1 MSIQKY
7 IAYLKTIE
15 TGSIT
20 RAAAQLGY
28 TQSAV
33 SRMIADLEKSWGVT
47 LLTRNRSGIEISS
60 EGLMLLPK
68 LQVICSGYESLN
80 RTVAELHSH
89 TSGSIRVGTF
99 SSFSCGLLPAI
110 IKDFHEAYP
119 HITFNL
125 LNGEYNEIAGWLRKG
140 LVDCGFVALPAADDL
155 DTTFLIQDSL
165 VAVLPRDHPMAE
177 APYFPVDMLA
187 YEDFINVREE
197 QDYEIAKF
205 LDELQQKPKIRY
217 ESSDDYAILSMVES
231 GPGISVVHDLMLVP
245 NRYNV
250 VAKPFD
256 LPIIRDIAVA
266 VKKDAALSTIAQL
279 FVDHTKQWARRQLF
293 SSIQT

>member
-28 TQSAV
+28 TQSDV
-33 SRMIADLEKSWGVT
+33 SRMIPDLEKSWGVT
-47 LLTRNRSGIEISS
+47 LLTRNRSGIERSS

-68 LQVICSGYESLN
+68 LQVICSGYEDLN
-80 RTVAELHSH
+80 LTLAELHSH

-110 IKDFHEAYP
+110 IKDFHETYP

-125 LNGEYNEIAGWLRKG
+125 LNGEYHEIAGWLRKG

-155 DTTFLIQDSL
+155 DITFLIQDSL
-165 VAVLPRDHPMAE
+165 VAVLPRDHPM
-177 APYFPVDMLA
+177 
-187 YEDFINVREE
+187 
-197 QDYEIAKF
+197 
-205 LDELQQKPKIRY
+205 
-217 ESSDDYAILSMVES
+217 
-231 GPGISVVHDLMLVP
+231 
-245 NRYNV
+245 
-250 VAKPFD
+250 
-256 LPIIRDIAVA
+256 
-266 VKKDAALSTIAQL
+266 
-279 FVDHTKQWARRQLF
+279 
-293 SSIQT
+293 

>member
-89 TSGSIRVGTF
+89 ISGSIRVGTF

-231 GPGISVVHDLMLVP
+231 GLGISVVHDLMLVP

>member
-33 SRMIADLEKSWGVT
+33 SRMIADLENAWGVT

-60 EGLMLLPK
+60 EGLLLLPK
-68 LQVICSGYESLN
+68 LQAICTGYESLN
-80 RTVAELHSH
+80 RAVSEMHGLS
-89 TSGSIRVGTF
+89 SGAIRVGTF
-99 SSFSCGLLPAI
+99 SSFSSGLLPNI
-110 IKDFHEAYP
+110 IKSFHEIYP
-119 HITFNL
+119 HIDFHL
-125 LNGEYNEIAGWLRKG
+125 FSGEYEQITVWLRKG
-140 LVDCGFVALPAADDL
+140 LVDCGFVALPTADDL
-155 DTTFLIQDSL
+155 DAAFLVQDSL
-165 VAVLPRDHPMAE
+165 VAVLPPDHPMAD
-177 APYFPVDMLA
+177 APYFPVDMLSH
-187 YEDFINVREE
+187 EDFINVREE

-231 GPGISVVHDLMLVP
+231 GLGISVIHDLMLVP

-256 LPIIRDIAVA
+256 VPLVRDIAVA
-266 VKKDAALSTIAQL
+266 VKKEATLSTITQL
-279 FVDHTKQWARRQLF
+279 FLDHTKTWARQQFL
-293 SSIQT
+293 SSIRT